1 MRIGIDID
9 NVIST
14 FNENLLEEYIRHDT
28 EIGGPGIV
36 NKDVIKSMSLENNN
50 SMNEIE
56 QLRISNQK
64 SIDELNMLLN
74 KGLNDEQSNDVNNTT
89 YVSQSSRERKA
100 NAKVLYND
108 SNLSQTNLF

>member
-1 MRIGIDID
+1 
-9 NVIST
+9 
-14 FNENLLEEYIRHDT
+14 
-28 EIGGPGIV
+28 
-36 NKDVIKSMSLENNN
+36 
-50 SMNEIE
+50 MNEIE